1 MNLPSNQTLDK
12 RNLLAQTLERI
23 DRSERA
29 DRIGIVVA
37 GLAIVGFT
45 LWLPA
50 KHAFFVETN
59 IHAAFTKLYELIVG
73 SMLVVVCMVALASIK
88 LKLELRRSTKAIL
101 QALEEVRKVDVDLH
115 RNK

>member
-12 RNLLAQTLERI
+12 RNLLSQTLERI

-50 KHAFFVETN
+50 KHAFFV
-59 IHAAFTKLYELIVG
+59 
-73 SMLVVVCMVALASIK
+73 
-88 LKLELRRSTKAIL
+88 
-101 QALEEVRKVDVDLH
+101 
-115 RNK
+115 